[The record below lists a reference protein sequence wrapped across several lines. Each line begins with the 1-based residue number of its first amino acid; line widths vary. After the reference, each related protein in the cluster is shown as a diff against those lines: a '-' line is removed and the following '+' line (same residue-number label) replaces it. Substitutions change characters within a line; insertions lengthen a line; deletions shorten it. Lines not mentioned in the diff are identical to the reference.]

1 MKHYLKVFSTLLLFS
16 FMMVNVEAQTR
27 TKVKQSKTK
36 IKTKAEPKFVEQN
49 FGSPSA
55 ITDITDVADSNRSYN
70 SVKSLVDN
78 HVTVSYDDNTFRGNE
93 PLRRGD
99 FLVAVNSALDAVKNL
114 AVQNGI
120 DSMMNAANTNNTMT
134 TMATDNSIS
143 NNPNANTGNMNSGMA
158 VSDYSDLEE
167 GSVYYPAVQAL
178 LEKGVTAPFPEN
190 SKKLNP
196 GATISE
202 KEVYNVL
209 NQVFG
214 YDMTGMNP
222 YATAITR
229 NKFAMVLNNAVTTKM
244 QEEYAMIDQK
254 NAEAEQ
260 MKQQEKQKMAA
271 EMQTQ
276 GQARKDSL
284 NSAYQAEQQEIER
297 KALEAQS
304 KKKHKK

>member
-1 MKHYLKVFSTLLLFS
+1 MKQYLKVFSMLLLFS
-16 FMMVNVEAQTR
+16 FMMVNVEAQTK
-27 TKVKQSKTK
+27 TKVKQSKAK
-36 IKTKAEPKFVEQN
+36 IKTKEEPKFVEQN
-49 FGSPSA
+49 FGTPGA
-55 ITDITDVADSNRSYN
+55 VTDLTDVADSNRAYN

-99 FLVAVNSALDAVKNL
+99 FIVAVNSALDAVKNL

-120 DSMMNAANTNNTMT
+120 DSMMNSTNTMA
-134 TMATDNSIS
+134 MDNSIN
-143 NNPNANTGNMNSGMA
+143 NNPNVNTANMNSGMV
-158 VSDYSDLEE
+158 VSDFTDLQE
-167 GSVYYPAVQAL
+167 GSVYYPAVHSL
-178 LEKGVTAPFPEN
+178 LEKGINTPFPEN

-196 GATISE
+196 GATVSE
-202 KEVYNVL
+202 KDVYNAL

-214 YDMTGMNP
+214 YDKTGMNP
-222 YATAITR
+222 YATAMTR

-244 QEEYAMIDQK
+244 QEEYVMIDQK

-260 MKQQEKQKMAA
+260 MRQQEKQRMAT

-276 GQARKDSL
+276 QQARKDSL

-297 KALEAQS
+297 KAMEAPS
-304 KKKHKK
+304 KKKKKK

>member
-1 MKHYLKVFSTLLLFS
+1 MKQYLKVFSTLLLFS
-16 FMMVNVEAQTR
+16 FMMVNVEAQTK
-27 TKVKQSKTK
+27 TKIKHSKTK

-49 FGSPSA
+49 FGTPAA
-55 ITDITDVADSNRSYN
+55 ITDITDVADSNRAYN

-78 HVTVSYDDNTFRGNE
+78 HITVTYDDNTFRGNE

-99 FLVAVNSALDAVKNL
+99 FLVAVNSALDAVKSL

-120 DSMMNAANTNNTMT
+120 DSMMSAANTSN
-134 TMATDNSIS
+134 AVGVDSSIN
-143 NNPNANTGNMNSGMA
+143 NNPNANTNSMNNGMA
-158 VSDYSDLEE
+158 VSDYSDLQE
-167 GSVYYPAVQAL
+167 GSVYYPAVQSL
-178 LEKGVTAPFPEN
+178 MEKGVAAPLPEN

-196 GATISE
+196 GTTVSE

-214 YDMTGMNP
+214 YDKTGMNP
-222 YATAITR
+222 YATAMTR

-260 MKQQEKQKMAA
+260 MRQQEKQRMAA
-271 EMQTQ
+271 EMQQ
-276 GQARKDSL
+276 QEQARKDSL